1 MADGNKKKKYI
12 VFLLQLV
19 AAAVLALV
27 DQLIKKAAVTSLKGQ
42 DGIVLIKNV
51 LGLTYAENTGA
62 AFSAFSDS
70 TITLSVVT
78 LLMLVAVV
86 AFLFF
91 AKISN
96 KAVNVGVTMILGGGV
111 GNLIDRFAQGY
122 VVDYIETLFVDF
134 PVYNFADI
142 CVTVG
147 VAIVCVCLIYD
158 MIKEE
163 KQKKNAKEEAAHGDH
178 SDA

>member
-19 AAAVLALV
+19 AAAVLVLV
-27 DQLIKKAAVTSLKGQ
+27 DQLIKKAAVDSLKGQ
-42 DGIVLIKNV
+42 DDIVLIKNV

-70 TITLSVVT
+70 TLMLSVVT

-91 AKISN
+91 AKIPN

-111 GNLIDRFAQGY
+111 GNLIDRFEQGY

-158 MIKEE
+158 IIQEE

-178 SDA
+178 PDA